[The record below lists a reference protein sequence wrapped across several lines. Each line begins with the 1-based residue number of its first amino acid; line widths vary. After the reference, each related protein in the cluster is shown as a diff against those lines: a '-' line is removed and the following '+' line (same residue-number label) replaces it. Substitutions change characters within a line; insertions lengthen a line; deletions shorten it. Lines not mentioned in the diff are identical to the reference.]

1 MVDAKEFL
9 RHPNRIL
16 RDIEILRE
24 KAEALRTNIL
34 KAVSYDKEKVQTP
47 TGDIMAEYVAKVADI
62 DDKILALTEEYN
74 DALDEVEDAV
84 YKIESEDAR
93 TILTKRYIGRK
104 PWRRIEDETNMAET
118 TVFRYHQIGIR
129 AITKI
134 LHETQ
139 SRE

>member
-16 RDIEILRE
+16 GDIEILRE

-34 KAVSYDKEKVQTP
+34 KAVSYDKEKVQAP